1 MHGLG
6 EAVGLVLVLDIATPA
21 EYRSLSLN
29 LEKPFLLFDLPL
41 TLDLHC
47 SYAASVIVLEK
58 DPHMPASPCSL

>member
-47 SYAASVIVLEK
+47 AYACLALQ
-58 DPHMPASPCSL
+58 SLRLVAVRSCYV